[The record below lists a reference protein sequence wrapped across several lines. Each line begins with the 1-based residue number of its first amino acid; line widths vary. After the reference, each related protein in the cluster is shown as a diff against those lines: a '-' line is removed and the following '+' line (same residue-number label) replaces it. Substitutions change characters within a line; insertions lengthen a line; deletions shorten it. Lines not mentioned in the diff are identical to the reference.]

1 MNDQNIPPK
10 PTSSVGNVIPSI
22 NPQSQVP
29 NQEPIAPQATQ
40 PEPVLSQAVP
50 LSVPSSS
57 SQPFTPPVFMPPKP
71 ITQTSSSI
79 SDKPNNDS
87 EEFYPK
93 GPKINRKVA
102 LGVFILLMIVTLPA
116 TVFIARQPQSIQ
128 SGAANELTSETVVAI
143 INGQNILEKDLE
155 KVASEQYDT
164 EAIDRDALKDALN
177 TVIERKIL
185 EIEKEKLGLDPLDF
199 EIEDKVKDG
208 FESIQAYYEVLK
220 DKVTA
225 SQTKNWDVYTI
236 AYWLPMT
243 GERQSL
249 TNQETKDVQKQQ
261 EDGLKAIEEARAQLQ
276 TSKTGLQI
284 AKDIVKKY
292 PSLKEILGV
301 NGYLLRDIE
310 QGANLADVENPR
322 RYTFES
328 SNKGQAFFDTLYS
341 LKNAGEVKKYV
352 SDKNSGGGAI
362 ELVSANTSASFDT
375 YEAWLKSKKTPSLVT
390 IVFSL

>member
-1 MNDQNIPPK
+1 MDPNLNDQNVPPK
-10 PTSSVGNVIPSI
+10 PTSSVGNVVPSVSS
-22 NPQSQVP
+22 QSQVAS
-29 NQEPIAPQATQ
+29 QEPIVVPQTTQ
-40 PEPVLSQAVP
+40 PEPVLPQATP
-50 LSVPSSS
+50 LSAPSS
-57 SQPFTPPVFMPPKP
+57 FAKP
-71 ITQTSSSI
+71 ITQTSSNI

-102 LGVFILLMIVTLPA
+102 LGVFVFLMIITLPA

-164 EAIDRDALKDALN
+164 EAIDREALKDALD

-185 EIEKEKLGLDPLDF
+185 EIEKEKLGLDPLDS
-199 EIEDKVKDG
+199 EIEEKVKDG

-220 DKVTA
+220 DKITA

-276 TSKTGLQI
+276 TSKTALQI
-284 AKDIVKKY
+284 ARDIVKKY
-292 PSLKEILGV
+292 SSLKEILGV

-310 QGANLADVENPR
+310 QGANLSDVENPR
-322 RYTFES
+322 KYTFES
-328 SNKGQAFFDTLYS
+328 ANKGQAFFDTLYS

-362 ELVSANTSASFDT
+362 ELVSANPNASFDT
-375 YEAWLKSKKTPSLVT
+375 YEAWLKSKNTQSLVT